1 MLYRGAN
8 TSRIL
13 RSSIFFCVD
22 FVCCIQVSLLLMV
35 HTMEYKNC
43 STRLICVLNARL
55 VIAFYRETNFE
66 EISGI
71 NTKNVLLYIILYIF
85 KNDGLYCM
93 VSCVYVIFQKRET
106 KLNYKHLLDK
116 LTNRRVKEGTK
127 ETVKL

>member
-1 MLYRGAN
+1 
-8 TSRIL
+8 
-13 RSSIFFCVD
+13 
-22 FVCCIQVSLLLMV
+22 
-35 HTMEYKNC
+35 MEYKNC

-127 ETVKL
+127 EIVKLYCILQTFIKIREKDSTCVNECSVAIKT

>member
-1 MLYRGAN
+1 
-8 TSRIL
+8 
-13 RSSIFFCVD
+13 
-22 FVCCIQVSLLLMV
+22 MV
-35 HTMEYKNC
+35 HTTEYKNC

-106 KLNYKHLLDK
+106 KLNDKHLLDK

-127 ETVKL
+127 EIVKLYCILQTFIKIREKDSTCVNECSVAIKT

>member
-1 MLYRGAN
+1 
-8 TSRIL
+8 
-13 RSSIFFCVD
+13 
-22 FVCCIQVSLLLMV
+22 
-35 HTMEYKNC
+35 MEYKNC

-106 KLNYKHLLDK
+106 KLNDKHLLDK
-116 LTNRRVKEGTK
+116 LTKKSKRRDKGNSQIVLYITNIYKNK
-127 ETVKL
+127 RKRLYLC